1 LRSSGLEKA
10 EKPRTS
16 INANTVWRSKARPSS
31 LHGIK
36 SWRKHA
42 FIASQ
47 AVTELVWRHQRPVTI
62 SCVSAENPAFSANS
76 PAQGTRFFGPMAYIG
91 EAIWM
96 SIIQIFPN

>member
-1 LRSSGLEKA
+1 LRSSGLEQA
-10 EKPRTS
+10 ESR
-16 INANTVWRSKARPSS
+16 ARQLTPTQFGGARHDR

-36 SWRKHA
+36 SWREHA

-47 AVTELVWRHQRPVTI
+47 AVTELVWRHQQPVTI
-62 SCVSAENPAFSANS
+62 SCISAENPAFSANS